1 MKERE
6 GWRDERKTREINR
19 EIRGKEGKDEEREGR
34 MEMEERKNLNN
45 QDTLVE
51 ISKTLNY
58 FK

>member
-34 MEMEERKNLNN
+34 MEMEARKNLNN
-45 QDTLVE
+45 QDTLVK